1 MRDLFDDL
9 EHEARQRS
17 EDLERDGCVPA
28 GFTAK
33 HYPIPPAAQAD
44 LKRHKIALLLAQDPD
59 TFVALAHEGKAPR
72 RWVTRRLTELG
83 YR

>member
-1 MRDLFDDL
+1 MRTLLDDL
-9 EHEARQRS
+9 EREARERS
-17 EDLERDGCVPA
+17 EDLERDGRVPP

-33 HYPIPPAAQAD
+33 HYPIPVKDHAD
-44 LKRHKIALLLAQDPD
+44 LRRHKVALLLAQDPD